1 MLANG
6 ENVLANDENVLA
18 NGDNVLENGVCEQ
31 LSKNLLIR
39 CKLEASAYTTVRIA
53 YSLLKR
59 PCDCNGN
66 TKNVKFILT
75 TTVCTLR
82 TGLSTSSTLKQLNQL
97 FQQRVTTTNQS
108 LPRTP
113 KLQPAATYQ
122 SLRPPHTDPCD
133 VEMLDDDADT
143 NAWLKSVNYQPTSL
157 SWEQCVP
164 EKKNWFC
171 WTSTNQ
177 QRIVSPRRYVKD
189 QVNPLGSLGM
199 TQCTILY
206 IYNP

>member
-59 PCDCNGN
+59 PCDCNGI

-75 TTVCTLR
+75 TTVCDLAC
-82 TGLSTSSTLKQLNQL
+82 SEACQCNPKQ
-97 FQQRVTTTNQS
+97 
-108 LPRTP
+108 
-113 KLQPAATYQ
+113 
-122 SLRPPHTDPCD
+122 
-133 VEMLDDDADT
+133 
-143 NAWLKSVNYQPTSL
+143 
-157 SWEQCVP
+157 
-164 EKKNWFC
+164 
-171 WTSTNQ
+171 
-177 QRIVSPRRYVKD
+177 
-189 QVNPLGSLGM
+189 
-199 TQCTILY
+199 
-206 IYNP
+206 